1 MYIKRFTLVFQYDF
15 TLEKSITDK
24 MCQWRLLRQS
34 QREMRRKRLEVEKKV
49 REVTEQ
55 AAATEEQSPPERAVS
70 PPTSKP
76 YPILTPVPI
85 HASTNSQS
93 TSYSRSFN
101 ISEFEQ
107 DTASP
112 FDNMELKTI
121 NDMEEL
127 AHVLQPAVISDKS
140 EPAIKEEKTTQ
151 PRLNGYNNHF
161 ECFDSSKWTSSYSQV
176 CSPHPSWY
184 REPNPT
190 LPRVPPSNP
199 PIQSYVVQR
208 LDVGEQSS
216 NSVPDIV
223 QQLEL
228 ELRGKREAE
237 SRKNQEQ
244 PLRPASI
251 GPAEVTK
258 MMLLVYTTQ

>member
-34 QREMRRKRLEVEKKV
+34 QREMRRKRLEVEKEV
-49 REVTEQ
+49 REATEQ

-76 YPILTPVPI
+76 YPILTPVQI

-140 EPAIKEEKTTQ
+140 ESAIKEEKKTQ
-151 PRLNGYNNHF
+151 PRLNGYNNQYSY
-161 ECFDSSKWTSSYSQV
+161 DSSNWTSSYSQV

-244 PLRPASI
+244 PLRPAII
-251 GPAEVTK
+251 GLAEVTK